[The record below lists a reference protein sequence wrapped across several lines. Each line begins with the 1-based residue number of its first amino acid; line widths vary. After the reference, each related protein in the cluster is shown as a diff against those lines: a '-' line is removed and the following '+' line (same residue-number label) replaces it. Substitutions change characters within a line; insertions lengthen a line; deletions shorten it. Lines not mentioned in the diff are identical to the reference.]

1 MSPESV
7 SRSSIWSQNRPTLV
21 LELLVL
27 PDEIIL
33 MIIGFMQ
40 GDRGEAL
47 YTKPCRESE
56 NDLGRSTAAML
67 CREADRLE
75 LYFVHSDYYPNNMQ
89 ITTKRML
96 TKYSRLIYRGSEL
109 ARPLDYSFVVG
120 KLR

>member
-1 MSPESV
+1 
-7 SRSSIWSQNRPTLV
+7 
-21 LELLVL
+21 
-27 PDEIIL
+27 

-40 GDRGEAL
+40 GDRGEVL

-67 CREADRLE
+67 CREADSLE